1 MNPPIEPTRTDPKN
15 RVLIFDTTLRDGE
28 QSPGCSMNLEEKLRM
43 ARLLDD
49 MGVDIIEAGFPIA
62 SPGDFEAVNEIAKV
76 IKRATVC
83 GLSRAIER
91 DIDVAGDAL
100 KPAKNPRIH
109 TFISTSPQHM
119 RYQLQMDEEQVLESV
134 VASVTRARR
143 YTDNVEWSAM
153 DATRSDWDFLC
164 RAIDAAIRSGATTIN
179 IPDTVGYAVPTEYAE
194 LITYIRNTVTDIDK
208 CIISTH
214 CHNDLGLAVANSLAG
229 VSAGARQ
236 IECTIN
242 GIGERAGNAA
252 LEEVVMALKT
262 RADRLPFDCGVDST
276 MITKA
281 SRTLATTIGFSVQP
295 NKAIVGANAFAHES
309 GIHQDGVLKNAST
322 YEIMTPESIGLTR
335 SELVLG
341 KHSGRHALKS
351 RVAELG
357 YELGDNALNDL
368 FKRFKDLADKK
379 KQVFDDDIIALIE
392 DTVGTQDDA
401 IRFVSLQVVAGTT
414 GPQTAELVLTLN
426 GEEKSAKVE
435 GNGPVDAIFKAI
447 RAIVP
452 HEDAHLQLY
461 QVHAVTG
468 GTDAQAEVTVR
479 LEENGKTVNGQGADA
494 DTLVASARAYIHAL
508 NKLVTKRA
516 KTKPDEA
523 AA

>member
-1 MNPPIEPTRTDPKN
+1 MTSQD

-28 QSPGCSMNLEEKLRM
+28 QSPGCSMNLDEKLRM
-43 ARLLDD
+43 ARLLDE

-62 SPGDFEAVNEIAKV
+62 SPGDFECVNEIAKV

-91 DIDVAGDAL
+91 DIDVAGEAL

-119 RYQLQMDEEQVLESV
+119 RYQLQMDEGQVLESV
-134 VASVTRARR
+134 AASVTRARK

-164 RAIDAAIRSGATTIN
+164 RAIDTAIRSGATTIN
-179 IPDTVGYAVPTEYAE
+179 IPDTVGYAVPDEFGQ
-194 LITYIRNTVTDIDK
+194 LITYIRNKVTDIDK
-208 CIISTH
+208 AVISVH
-214 CHNDLGLAVANSLAG
+214 CHNDLGLAVANSLSG
-229 VSAGARQ
+229 VMAGARQ

-262 RADRLPFDCGVDST
+262 RADKMPYDCGIDST
-276 MITKA
+276 MIMKA
-281 SRTLATTIGFSVQP
+281 SRTLANTIGFSVQP

-322 YEIMTPESIGLTR
+322 YEIMTPESVGLTR

-341 KHSGRHALKS
+341 KHSGRHALKA

-392 DTVGTQDDA
+392 DAVGTQDDA

-414 GPQTAELVLTLN
+414 GPQTAALELTID
-426 GEEKSAKVE
+426 GATKSAKVD

-447 RAIVP
+447 REIVP
-452 HEDAHLQLY
+452 HENATLQLY
-461 QVHAVTG
+461 QVHAITG

-479 LEENGKTVNGQGADA
+479 LEEDGKTVNGQGADA
-494 DTLVASARAYIHAL
+494 DTLVASARAYVHAL
-508 NKLVTKRA
+508 NKLLTKRA
-516 KTKPDEA
+516 KTKPAEA

>member
-1 MNPPIEPTRTDPKN
+1 MTSKDQII
-15 RVLIFDTTLRDGE
+15 IFDTTLRDGE

-43 ARLLDD
+43 ARLLDE
-49 MGVDIIEAGFPIA
+49 MGVDVIEAGFPIA
-62 SPGDFEAVNEIAKV
+62 SPGDFEAVTEIAKV

-91 DIDVAGDAL
+91 DIDVAGEAL

-134 VASVTRARR
+134 VASVSRARK

-153 DATRSDWDFLC
+153 DATRSDWNFLC

-179 IPDTVGYAVPTEYAE
+179 IPDTVGYAIPEEYAQ
-194 LITYIRNTVTDIDK
+194 LITYIRNKVVDIDK
-208 CIISTH
+208 CVISTH

-262 RADRLPFDCGVDST
+262 RADKMPFDCNVDST
-276 MITKA
+276 MIMKA
-281 SRTLATTIGFSVQP
+281 SRTLANTIGFSVQP

-322 YEIMTPESIGLTR
+322 YEIMTPESVGLTR

-341 KHSGRHALKS
+341 KHSGRHALKA

-379 KQVFDDDIIALIE
+379 KVVFDDDIIALIE
-392 DTVGTQDDA
+392 DAVGTQDDA
-401 IRFVSLQVVAGTT
+401 IRFQALQIVAGTN
-414 GPQTAELVLTLN
+414 GPQTAEIELTVN
-426 GEEKSAKVE
+426 GETKTAKVE

-447 RAIVP
+447 REIIP
-452 HEDAHLQLY
+452 HDDAVLQLY

-516 KTKPDEA
+516 KTKPSEA